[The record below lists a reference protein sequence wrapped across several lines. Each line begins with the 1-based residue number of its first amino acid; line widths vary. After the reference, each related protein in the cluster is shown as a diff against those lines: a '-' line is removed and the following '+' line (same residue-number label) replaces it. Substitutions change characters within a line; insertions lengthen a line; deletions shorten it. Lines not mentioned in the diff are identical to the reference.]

1 MHKTSFRPMVL
12 AFAASLALVA
22 CGGDDDHA
30 VGMADGASQVPASAT
45 VSITAFSAYVAG
57 LAADDSAE
65 PLLLTGLVPPVSDTE
80 EPIAVR

>member
-12 AFAASLALVA
+12 ACTASLALVA
-22 CGGDDDHA
+22 CGGDDDHP
-30 VGMADGASQVPASAT
+30 VGMADDAGQVPASAT

-65 PLLLTGLVPPVSDTE
+65 PLMLTGLVPPVSDTE